1 MTQKF
6 FIRFLILFITIN
18 AFGQNADFNKKNGY
32 AAEGYDVVAYFDQQV
47 QKGKEDLVYVYHG
60 AKFSFSTTSNL
71 NKFKSA
77 PDKYVPQYGG
87 WCAYAIGKSGKKV
100 KIDPETYEIRDG
112 KLYLFY
118 NFRSTNTLEKWISEG
133 PETLRDR
140 ADRNWTKIVD
150 KGK

>member
-1 MTQKF
+1 MAKK
-6 FIRFLILFITIN
+6 ISLLSLLLFVGLY
-18 AFGQNADFNKKNGY
+18 AFGQKGSFNQKNGY
-32 AAEGYDVVAYFDQQV
+32 VAEGYDVVAYFDQQV
-47 QKGKEDLVYVYHG
+47 KKGKEDLVYTHKG
-60 AKFSFSTTSNL
+60 AKFSFSSASNL
-71 NKFKSA
+71 DKFKSN

-100 KIDPETYEIRDG
+100 KIDPETYEIRDE

-133 PETLRDR
+133 PEALRDR
-140 ADRNWTKIVD
+140 ADRNWTKIAA